1 MRLLVQRV
9 KEASVDVDRGQI
21 GFISSGFLIFLGISK
36 SDTED
41 QVQYLVD
48 KIINFRVFPDV
59 FDKMNLSIKDVS
71 GEILIISQF
80 TLYADTSK
88 GRRPSFVNAM
98 DPEKAEIFYNLFIS
112 EIKKYVK
119 NVGSGIFGAKMQIK
133 LINDGPLTFI
143 IDSK

>member
-9 KEASVDVDRGQI
+9 KEASVDVDGEQI
-21 GFISSGFLIFLGISK
+21 GFIKTGLLIFLGISK

-48 KIINFRVFPDV
+48 KIVNFRVFSDN

-98 DPEKAEIFYNLFIS
+98 DPEKAENLYNLFVS
-112 EIKKYVK
+112 EMEKYVK
-119 NVGSGIFGAKMQIK
+119 NVQTGVFGAKMQVK

>member
-9 KEASVDVDRGQI
+9 KEASVDVDGEQI
-21 GFISSGFLIFLGISK
+21 GFIKTGLLIFLGISK

-48 KIINFRVFPDV
+48 KIVNFRVFSDN

-98 DPEKAEIFYNLFIS
+98 DPEMAEKLYNLFVS
-112 EIKKYVK
+112 EMKKYIK
-119 NVGSGIFGAKMQIK
+119 NVQSGVFGAKMQVK

>member
-98 DPEKAEIFYNLFIS
+98 DPEKAENLYNLFVS
-112 EIKKYVK
+112 EMKKYVK
-119 NVGSGIFGAKMQIK
+119 NVQTGVFGAKMQVK